1 MWFCHKKV
9 KTGICHLQY
18 VIWNMSFHFLWGF
31 HEKMKTGIYHDD
43 GDVGGKVRQGEIK
56 TEDDRQLG
64 IIV

>member
-1 MWFCHKKV
+1 
-9 KTGICHLQY
+9 
-18 VIWNMSFHFLWGF
+18 MSIHFLWGF

-43 GDVGGKVRQGEIK
+43 GDVGGKVRQGETK